1 MWDVSDAYI
10 VRTLI
15 NNQQKCPRMR
25 MDLGWN
31 WWFQQCF
38 NLFSVFILDIYSVP
52 FIHHTV
58 PNRSSI
64 PFLWL
69 GDWYD
74 VSLGE
79 YCRDH
84 IKTALFGG
92 VLQLFWKILS
102 DKRCS
107 QRLFSSLR
115 IRYSCLVVI
124 SIMIIS
130 FLSVTSIAS
139 TSLTLTHLIRN
150 TASSLCLHGG
160 YTENVDMTEKR
171 IKIFHFYT
179 SPCATESEK

>member
-115 IRYSCLVVI
+115 IRHSYLVVT

-130 FLSVTSIAS
+130 FLSFFLPSILDCHLDCINFTYPHS
-139 TSLTLTHLIRN
+139 PHKKHRFFTLFTLRIYGKCQHD
-150 TASSLCLHGG
+150 GK
-160 YTENVDMTEKR
+160 EN
-171 IKIFHFYT
+171 FPFLY
-179 SPCATESEK
+179 